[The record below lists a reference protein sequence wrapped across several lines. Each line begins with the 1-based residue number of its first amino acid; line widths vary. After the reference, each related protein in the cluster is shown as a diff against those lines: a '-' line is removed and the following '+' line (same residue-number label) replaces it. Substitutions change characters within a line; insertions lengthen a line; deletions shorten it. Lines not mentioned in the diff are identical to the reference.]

1 MEYVIIG
8 NSTAAVGCIEGIRSV
23 DPEGAITVVA
33 SEPYHTYSRP
43 LISYLLE
50 GKTDGE
56 RMKYRPDSYYNE
68 MAVKPKLG
76 IKAVKLMPE
85 EHKVVLEDG
94 EELPYGKLLVA
105 TGSTP
110 FVPSF
115 EGLDTVEKKFTF
127 LSLDDAKAL
136 EAALTPESRVLILGA
151 GLIGL
156 KCAEGIARRV
166 KSIEVADLAS
176 QVLPSILDEAGAKR
190 VQARLEGQGLT
201 FHLGDTAVK
210 FQGNTA
216 HLKSGGTVDFDVLVL
231 AVGVRPNGSLV
242 REAGGKVD
250 RGILTDDTGLTSL
263 PDVYA
268 AGDCCES
275 YDITSGERRV
285 LALLPPGGVR
295 REEYGG
301 GKLPLHQ
308 RRAHERHRFFWPAPD
323 YCRQLPGRK
332 AGRSGWGQLQGLL
345 CGERAFEG
353 VYPDRGLP
361 GERRG
366 LHGAHPGADAP
377 FHGGL
382 WPAAGKAPVYGLSGL
397 EAARAV
403 RALKG
408 K

>member
-56 RMKYRPDSYYNE
+56 RMKYRPDSYYKE
-68 MAVKPKLG
+68 MGVKAKLG

-156 KCAEGIARRV
+156 KCAGAHVPSGGHCREVSGQHRPLEKRRHGG
-166 KSIEVADLAS
+166 LRC
-176 QVLPSILDEAGAKR
+176 AGA
-190 VQARLEGQGLT
+190 
-201 FHLGDTAVK
+201 
-210 FQGNTA
+210 
-216 HLKSGGTVDFDVLVL
+216 
-231 AVGVRPNGSLV
+231 
-242 REAGGKVD
+242 
-250 RGILTDDTGLTSL
+250 
-263 PDVYA
+263 
-268 AGDCCES
+268 
-275 YDITSGERRV
+275 
-285 LALLPPGGVR
+285 
-295 REEYGG
+295 GG
-301 GKLPLHQ
+301 GGAAQ
-308 RRAHERHRFFWPAPD
+308 WF
-323 YCRQLPGRK
+323 PGE
-332 AGRSGWGQLQGLL
+332 GGWGQSGS
-345 CGERAFEG
+345 G
-353 VYPDRGLP
+353 
-361 GERRG
+361 
-366 LHGAHPGADAP
+366 HP
-377 FHGGL
+377 
-382 WPAAGKAPVYGLSGL
+382 YG
-397 EAARAV
+397 
-403 RALKG
+403 
-408 K
+408 

>member
-56 RMKYRPDSYYNE
+56 RMKYRPDSYYKE
-68 MAVKPKLG
+68 MGVKAKLG

-176 QVLPSILDEAGAKR
+176 QVLPSILDEAGAK
-190 VQARLEGQGLT
+190 
-201 FHLGDTAVK
+201 H
-210 FQGNTA
+210 TA

-285 LALLPPGGVR
+285 LALLPNAYLQGECAGKNMAGESFHFTNAVPMNAIGFFGLHLITAGSYRGEKLAAQDGDNYKAFFVENGLLKGFILIGDCLENAGVYTALIRERTPLSTVDFGLLREKPQFMAFSASKR
-295 REEYGG
+295 RE
-301 GKLPLHQ
+301 L
-308 RRAHERHRFFWPAPD
+308 F
-323 YCRQLPGRK
+323 GR
-332 AGRSGWGQLQGLL
+332 
-345 CGERAFEG
+345 
-353 VYPDRGLP
+353 
-361 GERRG
+361 
-366 LHGAHPGADAP
+366 
-377 FHGGL
+377 
-382 WPAAGKAPVYGLSGL
+382 
-397 EAARAV
+397 
-403 RALKG
+403 
-408 K
+408 